1 MRVENV
7 MLEMYSKEGITPEH
21 PMFWAKTLKHFTKCE
36 NCTEWVFVEES
47 HNEHGVCLSC
57 YMDRSVQADIQVW
70 GNMTLTFTTYIP
82 SSFSVLQK
90 PVGDIDVI
98 KLLPS
103 LEKRLHEKIRHVV
116 NQCIPRYQYLTC
128 EKCSTERKITDAI
141 IIQSASGPKA
151 YCSNSCLE
159 KEELV

>member
-1 MRVENV
+1 
-7 MLEMYSKEGITPEH
+7 
-21 PMFWAKTLKHFTKCE
+21 
-36 NCTEWVFVEES
+36 
-47 HNEHGVCLSC
+47 
-57 YMDRSVQADIQVW
+57 
-70 GNMTLTFTTYIP
+70 MTLTFTTYIP
-82 SSFSVLQK
+82 SGFSVLQK

-116 NQCIPRYQYLTC
+116 YQCIPRYQYLTC

-151 YCSNSCLE
+151 YCSHSCLE